1 MGASDHRSLAPILL
15 VFTSLVCRLL
25 QTLMPSSS
33 RACATSDIIMLT
45 LWLLNKQTVELSNI
59 RQ

>member
-1 MGASDHRSLAPILL
+1 MLYEGLWLDPSICVRASLP
-15 VFTSLVCRLL
+15 
-25 QTLMPSSS
+25 
-33 RACATSDIIMLT
+33 RACVTSDIIMLT

>member
-1 MGASDHRSLAPILL
+1 ML
-15 VFTSLVCRLL
+15 
-25 QTLMPSSS
+25 SSS

-59 RQ
+59 LQ